1 MAPKKKASE
10 VGGPSASR
18 PPLPEPTAGG
28 GDAVGRVAA
37 GEDARG
43 AAKSKDRTDDRASVS
58 VDARRPSQQTT
69 TQQRHVTGGG
79 IRLLGQGQTGGS
91 RDAPDHRPGTSK
103 AKMPGRDPAPS
114 NAVRSPSIS
123 RSSRRSPPLPST
135 PEEALARAQLLLDF
149 PPAAD
154 KAEDW
159 RATIQS
165 LIAFAN
171 NDTPQQPATSRPWQ
185 DEKTKAGGDKT
196 AGGATTVHSPPQKRR
211 TPPAGTTPTTAPRR
225 R

>member
-10 VGGPSASR
+10 VGGPSASH

-28 GDAVGRVAA
+28 GDAVGRVVA
-37 GEDARG
+37 GEDTRG
-43 AAKSKDRTDDRASVS
+43 ATKSKDRTDDRASVS

-69 TQQRHVTGGG
+69 TQQRHVTRGG

-91 RDAPDHRPGTSK
+91 RDAPDHRPGT
-103 AKMPGRDPAPS
+103 GGDPAPS
-114 NAVRSPSIS
+114 NAVRSLSIS

-135 PEEALARAQLLLDF
+135 PAEALARAQLLLDF

-165 LIAFAN
+165 RALAEFIAE
-171 NDTPQQPATSRPWQ
+171 W
-185 DEKTKAGGDKT
+185 
-196 AGGATTVHSPPQKRR
+196 
-211 TPPAGTTPTTAPRR
+211 TPTPDEEVQETSAPVQQ
-225 R
+225 